1 MRLKTFGKI
10 LLSGML
16 LTGLAACSK
25 DKKEEQ
31 EAKVDPRDAFVGEY
45 TYEATGE
52 MVVLDLPEILSFLDT
67 IPISQEGEAT
77 IAKEGDQNKIIM
89 VADKDTIRAE
99 VTGNQL
105 RLDSN
110 SVNYSFGELKFQM
123 VLTNDRATL
132 TGKQIDWESD
142 VLSDVSYKK
151 LSFNGNGHLK
161 IVAKKK

>member
-1 MRLKTFGKI
+1 MTLKTFGKI
-10 LLSGML
+10 ILSGVL
-16 LTGLAACSK
+16 LFGLAACSK

-31 EAKVDPRDAFVGEY
+31 TDPRDAFVGAY

-52 MVVLDLPEILSFLDT
+52 LIIADLPELLSRFDT
-67 IPISQEGEAT
+67 LPVNQNGEAT
-77 IAKEGDQNKIIM
+77 IAKEGEGNKIIM
-89 VADKDTIRAE
+89 VADKDTLRAE

-110 SVNYSFGELKFQM
+110 SVNYHFGELNFQM

-132 TGKQIDWESD
+132 TGNQIDWESD
-142 VLSDVSYKK
+142 VLSAVSYKK
-151 LSFNGNGHLK
+151 LSFSGDGHLK

>member
-31 EAKVDPRDAFVGEY
+31 AKVDPRDAFVGDY

-52 MVVLDLPEILSFLDT
+52 MVVLDLPEIISFLDT
-67 IPISQEGEAT
+67 IPISREGEAT

-110 SVNYSFGELKFQM
+110 SVNYNFGELKFQM

>member
-1 MRLKTFGKI
+1 MKLKTFGKI
-10 LLSGML
+10 MLSCVLLIGM
-16 LTGLAACSK
+16 AACSK

-31 EAKVDPRDAFVGEY
+31 EAKVDPRDAFVGDY

-52 MVVLDLPEILSFLDT
+52 MILKDLPELLSRFDT
-67 IPISQEGEAT
+67 IPIAQNGEAT

-110 SVNYSFGELKFQM
+110 SVSYNFGELKFQM

-132 TGKQIDWESD
+132 TGNQIDWESD
-142 VLSDVSYKK
+142 VISDVSYKK
-151 LSFNGNGHLK
+151 LSFNGDGHLK
-161 IVAKKK
+161 IVANKK